1 MDIRLFLPPRPGV
14 PPSTVIVTGIPDEAE
29 RGPVESLARKV
40 LEARVVAPYLG
51 RVGWA
56 EVESA
61 AQRHGMADDRA
72 GGTAAVARPSRKAA
86 AGAPARSAKSGKR
99 IAGKKSAGSAKKK
112 GASTA
117 RRTPKKKR
125 TS

>member
-1 MDIRLFLPPRPGV
+1 MDIRLFLPPRPGF
-14 PPSTVIVTGIPDEAE
+14 PPSTVIVTGVPDDAE

-40 LEARVVAPYLG
+40 LDARVVAPYLG

-56 EVESA
+56 EVETA
-61 AQRHGMADDRA
+61 ALAHGMADNRA
-72 GGTAAVARPSRKAA
+72 GGNAAAARPSRKAA
-86 AGAPARSAKSGKR
+86 TGTPARPAKSRKR
-99 IAGKKSAGSAKKK
+99 TAGKPAGSAKKK